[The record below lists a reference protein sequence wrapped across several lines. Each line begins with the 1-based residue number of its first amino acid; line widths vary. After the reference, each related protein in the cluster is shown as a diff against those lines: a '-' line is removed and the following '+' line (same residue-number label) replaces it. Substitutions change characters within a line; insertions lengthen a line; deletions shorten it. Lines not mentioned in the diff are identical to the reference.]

1 MRILIVLVFLFFAGT
16 AHAQGLLWA
25 TGNAKGW
32 FVATKLDAAGNK
44 LIITCD
50 AATQERAAILYLPKI
65 PVRGSGQLDVTL
77 GLNGTLVP
85 AGSWQIFQGGVAAK
99 DYASVVDLVEK
110 ISDAFLIDVHLA
122 NQPGGTFDNFGFAE
136 VSRGLA
142 QACGR

>member
-1 MRILIVLVFLFFAGT
+1 MRILIVLISLLIATTVQ
-16 AHAQGLLWA
+16 AQGLPWV

-32 FVATKLDAAGNK
+32 FVATKFDQKGNK

-50 AATQERAAILYLPKI
+50 AATQERAAVLYLPTI
-65 PVRGSGQLDVTL
+65 PVRGSGVLDVTL

-99 DYASVVDLVEK
+99 DYAAVVDLVEK
-110 ISDAFLIDVHLA
+110 MSDAFVIDVYLA
-122 NQPGGTFDNFGFAE
+122 YQPGASFDNIGFDE
-136 VSRGLA
+136 VSKGLA

>member
-1 MRILIVLVFLFFAGT
+1 MRILIVLVSLLIAGT
-16 AHAQGLLWA
+16 VHAQGLPWV

-32 FVATKLDAAGNK
+32 FVATKFDQKGNK

-50 AATQERAAILYLPKI
+50 AATQERAAVLYLPTI
-65 PVRGSGQLDVTL
+65 PVRGSGVLGVTL

-99 DYASVVDLVEK
+99 EYAAVVDLVEK
-110 ISDAFLIDVHLA
+110 MSDAFMIDAHLA
-122 NQPGGTFDNFGFAE
+122 GQPGATFDNFGFDE
-136 VSRGLA
+136 VSKGLA

>member
-1 MRILIVLVFLFFAGT
+1 MRILIVLISLLIAT
-16 AHAQGLLWA
+16 TIQAQGVPWV

-32 FVATKLDAAGNK
+32 FVATKFDQKGNK

-50 AATQERAAILYLPKI
+50 SATQERTAVLYLPTI
-65 PVRGSGQLDVTL
+65 PVRGSGVLDVTL

-99 DYASVVDLVEK
+99 DYAAVVDLVEK
-110 ISDAFLIDVHLA
+110 MSDAFMIDVHLA
-122 NQPGGTFDNFGFAE
+122 GQPGASFDNFGFDE
-136 VSRGLA
+136 VSKGLA

>member
-1 MRILIVLVFLFFAGT
+1 MRILIVLVFLFVGGT
-16 AHAQGLLWA
+16 AHAQGLPWA
-25 TGNAKGW
+25 MGNAKGW

-50 AATQERAAILYLPKI
+50 AAAQERAAILYLPKI
-65 PVRGSGQLDVTL
+65 PVWGSGQLEVSL
-77 GLNGTLVP
+77 GLDGTVVP
-85 AGSWQIFQGGVAAK
+85 AGAWQIFQGGVAAK

-110 ISDAFLIDVHLA
+110 IRDAFLIDVHLA
-122 NQPGGTFDNFGFAE
+122 NQPGATFDNFGFAE

>member
-1 MRILIVLVFLFFAGT
+1 MRILIVLLFLFVGGT
-16 AHAQGLLWA
+16 AHAQDLPWA
-25 TGNAKGW
+25 MGNAKGW

-85 AGSWQIFQGGVAAK
+85 AGSWRIFQGGVAAK
-99 DYASVVDLVEK
+99 DYSAVVDLVEK
-110 ISDAFLIDVHLA
+110 MSDAFMIDVHLA
-122 NQPGGTFDNFGFAE
+122 DQPGASFDNFGFDE
-136 VSRGLA
+136 VSKGLA

>member
-1 MRILIVLVFLFFAGT
+1 V
-16 AHAQGLLWA
+16 

-32 FVATKLDAAGNK
+32 FVATKFDQKGNK

-50 AATQERAAILYLPKI
+50 ATTQERAAVLYLPTI
-65 PVRGSGQLDVTL
+65 PVRGSGVLDVTL

-99 DYASVVDLVEK
+99 DYAAVVDLVEK
-110 ISDAFLIDVHLA
+110 MSDAFMIDVHLA
-122 NQPGGTFDNFGFAE
+122 GQPGASFDNIGFDE
-136 VSRGLA
+136 VSKGLA